1 MKRPLIQP
9 SNSLNLRLR
18 LCIMERSPGWKK
30 TLKRESTAG
39 FVTRA
44 GRGRCH
50 ANPDGSRAGGGQREG
65 EEEYLARSRGGR
77 QSRTQQGELELELGS
92 TRAYGGL
99 FLCCPCPPCLL
110 LPVPPV

>member
-65 EEEYLARSRGGR
+65 EEESRAEQRGAAEQNTTGR
-77 QSRTQQGELELELGS
+77 VGAGV
-92 TRAYGGL
+92 GL
-99 FLCCPCPPCLL
+99 HEGVWWSFPMLPLPLL